1 MCEDK
6 KTLCHLLG
14 HEWGERVWVK
24 EATLHV
30 GRECLLCGA
39 TEAKVVLDEGFFER
53 IDSLIRNERRWLV
66 EG

>member
-24 EATLHV
+24 EATSHV

-39 TEAKVVLDEGFFER
+39 TEAKVVLNEGFLSE
-53 IDSLIRNERRWLV
+53 
-66 EG
+66 